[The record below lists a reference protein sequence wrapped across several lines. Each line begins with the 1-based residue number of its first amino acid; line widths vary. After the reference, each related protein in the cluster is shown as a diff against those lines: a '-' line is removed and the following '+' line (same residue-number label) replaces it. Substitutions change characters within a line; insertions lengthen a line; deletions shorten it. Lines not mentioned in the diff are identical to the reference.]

1 MLIHPSKMPVRI
13 GPSQTGLDHVST
25 LSADSVLDLT
35 VDSAELVAQDL
46 LLLSQDFLNLV
57 HELIETILDGT
68 GGTGLVAA
76 LGKDLVARAGGDKAA
91 AQPYCQRIQ
100 YDEEIGQG
108 SAFNTL
114 LIFSRIFPFL
124 DDGLSFGDSLGYFEL
139 YDLAGAQWGQV
150 VPGPDHIANSKQ
162 HEQPE

>member
-57 HELIETILDGT
+57 HELIEMILDGT

-76 LGKDLVARAGGDKAA
+76 LGKDLG
-91 AQPYCQRIQ
+91 
-100 YDEEIGQG
+100 
-108 SAFNTL
+108 
-114 LIFSRIFPFL
+114 
-124 DDGLSFGDSLGYFEL
+124 
-139 YDLAGAQWGQV
+139 V
-150 VPGPDHIANSKQ
+150 VG
-162 HEQPE
+162 